1 MRRGFFLYCL
11 AAGAI
16 SGAVAPIN
24 AAGAQEWRH
33 TGVSR
38 ISEEEVLRRQNIAER
53 AALIHSIRDQLRRH
67 WRAPED
73 DTADDIKTI
82 LRWRLNDDGTVK
94 GSPEIM
100 DQMGV
105 TDENAALAQEHA
117 RLAIRAVE
125 MAAPFDVPPNLNALW
140 QQMTIVFDRRL

>member
-1 MRRGFFLYCL
+1 MRRGFAIHCL

-16 SGAVAPIN
+16 SGAMATFS
-24 AAGAQEWRH
+24 AASAQEWRH
-33 TGVSR
+33 TGISR
-38 ISEEEVLRRQNIAER
+38 ISEDEVLRRRNIAER
-53 AALIHSIRDQLRRH
+53 AALMHSIRDQLRQH
-67 WRAPED
+67 WRAPD
-73 DTADDIKTI
+73 VDTADDIKTI
-82 LRWRLNDDGTVK
+82 LRWRLNDDGTLQ

-105 TDENAALAQEHA
+105 TDENAALAQDHA
-117 RLAIRAVE
+117 RQAIRAVE